1 MQTQYYA
8 GWDGGGTKTLCRV
21 LYQDGTAPQPF
32 TAGAL
37 NPNGTVAGQCEAT
50 VADLLRNM
58 AALPGGLDA
67 CRMLCIGA
75 AGISNPATRV
85 HLQNALQ
92 AGGYHGPVT
101 FTGDQ
106 QTALYGALGGPGGI
120 VLIAGTGSI
129 CYGQSTDGRE
139 ARSGGWGSLMDDE
152 GGGFALGR
160 DALAAVVR
168 AEDGRIAPTVLH
180 DAVFKALQ
188 VGAVRE
194 LIGKIYAPG
203 FGKREVA
210 ALAPLVGAAAEQ
222 GDAAALQIVEKAGRE
237 LALLVRRKAGAAIGA
252 YRFCGQRAAKVR
264 PGAQRRPNAA
274 ANPAAAA
281 HPGRTAGRR
290 RCRCRAAGTLQGRR
304 IKVYRPG

>member
-106 QTALYGALGGPGGI
+106 QTALYGALGGPGGM

-139 ARSGGWGSLMDDE
+139 ARSGGWGHLIDDE
-152 GGGFALGR
+152 GSAYALGR
-160 DALAAVVR
+160 DILRAVVR
-168 AEDGRIAPTVLH
+168 AADGRAPATALTELVAQRLGAPGVQPVIRFTYAPTTT
-180 DAVFKALQ
+180 KK
-188 VGAVRE
+188 E
-194 LIGKIYAPG
+194 I
-203 FGKREVA
+203 A
-210 ALAPLVGAAAEQ
+210 ALAPLLDPALQQ
-222 GDAAALQIVEKAGRE
+222 GDAAAQAIIAHAADE
-237 LALLVRRKAGAAIGA
+237 LT
-252 YRFCGQRAAKVR
+252 QM
-264 PGAQRRPNAA
+264 
-274 ANPAAAA
+274 AAAA
-281 HPGRTAGRR
+281 MQPLGLQTGSMALLGSVLQKNETL
-290 RCRCRAAGTLQGRR
+290 RAAVITRLTAQFPTLTFPEPVGDAADGAA
-304 IKVYRPG
+304 VMAENS

>member
-75 AGISNPATRV
+75 AGISNPATRG

-160 DALAAVVR
+160 DALAA
-168 AEDGRIAPTVLH
+168 
-180 DAVFKALQ
+180 LQ

-237 LALLVRRKAGAAIGA
+237 LALLVRPVAEKLGLQSARIAFAGSVLQKCAPVRSAAQTQLQTLLPQLTLAEPQGDAAAGAVLLA
-252 YRFCGQRAAKVR
+252 
-264 PGAQRRPNAA
+264 
-274 ANPAAAA
+274 
-281 HPGRTAGRR
+281 
-290 RCRCRAAGTLQGRR
+290 RCKAEE
-304 IKVYRPG
+304 

>member
-139 ARSGGWGSLMDDE
+139 ARSGG
-152 GGGFALGR
+152 FALGR

-237 LALLVRRKAGAAIGA
+237 LALLVRPVAEKLGLQSARIAFAGSVLQKCAPVRSAAQTQLQTLLPQLTLAEPQGDAAAGAVLLA
-252 YRFCGQRAAKVR
+252 
-264 PGAQRRPNAA
+264 
-274 ANPAAAA
+274 
-281 HPGRTAGRR
+281 
-290 RCRCRAAGTLQGRR
+290 RCKAEE
-304 IKVYRPG
+304 

>member
-106 QTALYGALGGPGGI
+106 QTALY
-120 VLIAGTGSI
+120 
-129 CYGQSTDGRE
+129 E
-139 ARSGGWGSLMDDE
+139 K
-152 GGGFALGR
+152 
-160 DALAAVVR
+160 ALAEAGEDI
-168 AEDGRIAPTVLH
+168 AEVFNIHAMMLDDDDFV
-180 DAVFKALQ
+180 DA
-188 VGAVRE
+188 
-194 LIGKIYAPG
+194 
-203 FGKREVA
+203 
-210 ALAPLVGAAAEQ
+210 
-222 GDAAALQIVEKAGRE
+222 
-237 LALLVRRKAGAAIGA
+237 
-252 YRFCGQRAAKVR
+252 
-264 PGAQRRPNAA
+264 
-274 ANPAAAA
+274 
-281 HPGRTAGRR
+281 
-290 RCRCRAAGTLQGRR
+290 
-304 IKVYRPG
+304 IKEITR

>member
-21 LYQDGTAPQPF
+21 LYQDGTTPQPF

-106 QTALYGALGGPGGI
+106 QTLS
-120 VLIAGTGSI
+120 LIHI
-129 CYGQSTDGRE
+129 
-139 ARSGGWGSLMDDE
+139 
-152 GGGFALGR
+152 
-160 DALAAVVR
+160 
-168 AEDGRIAPTVLH
+168 
-180 DAVFKALQ
+180 
-188 VGAVRE
+188 
-194 LIGKIYAPG
+194 
-203 FGKREVA
+203 
-210 ALAPLVGAAAEQ
+210 
-222 GDAAALQIVEKAGRE
+222 
-237 LALLVRRKAGAAIGA
+237 
-252 YRFCGQRAAKVR
+252 
-264 PGAQRRPNAA
+264 
-274 ANPAAAA
+274 
-281 HPGRTAGRR
+281 
-290 RCRCRAAGTLQGRR
+290 
-304 IKVYRPG
+304 